1 MWDAAFHGL
10 VLTVQ
15 WPAGGYLL
23 LGLAIGMY
31 FGAVPGLSG
40 LVGMAILLPFTFGM
54 EPAWA
59 FAFLM
64 GMYSITTTSDTIS
77 SVLLGIPGTA
87 ASQATILDG
96 YPLAQKGQASRA
108 FGAAFT
114 VSAVGGVLGALVLAL
129 SIPIVRPLILS
140 FASPEFFMLGLLAL
154 TMVGALSGSSIV
166 KGLVAAVLGLVL
178 SMIGYSPEGAIP
190 RYWFDTTY
198 LIDGLPLIPFVLGLF
213 ALPELLELAVRDTS
227 ISRVPREQAKT
238 GLLTGMIDAVRNWW
252 LVVRCTFIGVYI
264 GLLPGVGGSLVDWV
278 AYGHVVQSSKD
289 KSQFG
294 KGDIRG
300 VIAPETANNAM
311 KGGSLIPTIA
321 FAVPG
326 SASMAILLVA
336 FEIQGLEPGPQL
348 LTTKLDITFSLIW
361 ALALGNILGAAFLLV
376 WGRQVAKLTFIRG
389 HLIVPAITMFVFMG
403 AWLSGNGLGDW
414 VTLILAGI
422 LGYVMK
428 QSGWPRPPVI
438 LGFILGSIMEVSLH
452 ISMRSYDYTWLGRP
466 IVVILAVL
474 ILLGLLVGVRGMLR
488 RRAAPAGVQIDDS
501 AAQNPALSLPF
512 AVCLLGALSYGLIL
526 AADWHFAA
534 RFFPFIVMITGIPL
548 VLVVIF
554 HDWNDIR
561 LCLRRGVSIAGDA
574 HDRKLLLSG
583 AHYFVWMFA
592 ILVATVLIG
601 QFLAIVVFVG
611 AYLWYWGGYT
621 WRLFVPYSV
630 GAAIFLYI
638 MFERIVPVFWYDSL
652 IFS

>member
-326 SASMAILLVA
+326 SASMAILLVR
-336 FEIQGLEPGPQL
+336 FRNPGTRAGTAAPDHQARYHL
-348 LTTKLDITFSLIW
+348 QPDLGARARQHPGRRFPPRMGPPGGEAHLHPWPPDRTGNHDVRVHGR
-361 ALALGNILGAAFLLV
+361 LALRERSRRLG
-376 WGRQVAKLTFIRG
+376 
-389 HLIVPAITMFVFMG
+389 HP
-403 AWLSGNGLGDW
+403 D
-414 VTLILAGI
+414 
-422 LGYVMK
+422 
-428 QSGWPRPPVI
+428 PRRHP
-438 LGFILGSIMEVSLH
+438 
-452 ISMRSYDYTWLGRP
+452 R
-466 IVVILAVL
+466 
-474 ILLGLLVGVRGMLR
+474 LR
-488 RRAAPAGVQIDDS
+488 HEAERMAPAARHPGLHLGQHHGGI
-501 AAQNPALSLPF
+501 AA
-512 AVCLLGALSYGLIL
+512 
-526 AADWHFAA
+526 HF
-534 RFFPFIVMITGIPL
+534 
-548 VLVVIF
+548 
-554 HDWNDIR
+554 
-561 LCLRRGVSIAGDA
+561 DA
-574 HDRKLLLSG
+574 QL
-583 AHYFVWMFA
+583 
-592 ILVATVLIG
+592 
-601 QFLAIVVFVG
+601 
-611 AYLWYWGGYT
+611 
-621 WRLFVPYSV
+621 
-630 GAAIFLYI
+630 
-638 MFERIVPVFWYDSL
+638 
-652 IFS
+652 